1 MYITN
6 VLQSTVMSSDACGNQ
21 SMILPGTG
29 NCPGCGVIHNGAIIQ
44 QTMLKTRC
52 IFAYIMRETSHFAF
66 VCRTKIGSEST
77 A

>member
-1 MYITN
+1 
-6 VLQSTVMSSDACGNQ
+6 
-21 SMILPGTG
+21 MILPGTG
-29 NCPGCGVIHNGAIIQ
+29 NCPGCGVIHNRAIIQ